1 VCRSRVSRQTG
12 RTGRALG
19 TPSLMARAGLSVPA
33 GRVIR
38 VGLLTGIGLVAGTG
52 CGRID
57 GFTPVTPQ
65 GGAIVSLFTLEL
77 ILAFLVSGAVAAA
90 AFYAMFRFGDR
101 PGAPEPIQVHGNTR
115 LELAWTAAPAL
126 LLVVL
131 YILTVRTMATVEA
144 EAEAALRVRVIGH
157 QWWWEYEYPDLGIV
171 TANELHVPVGRP
183 VRLELESAD
192 VVHNF
197 WIPQFGWKKD
207 NTPNHVTPMN
217 VVVDEPGVY
226 DGACTE
232 FCGTQHAWMRI
243 RAVASPPEQFEVWV
257 ARNQQPATV
266 AVPRGQQVFQQHTCV
281 NCHAI
286 QGVSGARVGPDLS
299 HFGSRT
305 TIGAGVLENTP
316 ENLRAWLI
324 DPQRIKPGALMPGY
338 VDLPDDDLRALVE
351 YLEGLK

>member
-1 VCRSRVSRQTG
+1 
-12 RTGRALG
+12 
-19 TPSLMARAGLSVPA
+19 
-33 GRVIR
+33 
-38 VGLLTGIGLVAGTG
+38 
-52 CGRID
+52 
-57 GFTPVTPQ
+57 
-65 GGAIVSLFTLEL
+65 
-77 ILAFLVSGAVAAA
+77 
-90 AFYAMFRFGDR
+90 
-101 PGAPEPIQVHGNTR
+101 
-115 LELAWTAAPAL
+115 
-126 LLVVL
+126 
-131 YILTVRTMATVEA
+131 LTVRTMATVEA
-144 EAEAALRVRVIGH
+144 EAASPLRVRVIGH

-217 VVVDEPGVY
+217 VVVDEPGVF

-243 RAVASPPEQFEVWV
+243 RAVASPPEQFEAWV
-257 ARNQQPATV
+257 ARNQQPAPG
-266 AVPRGQQVFQQHTCV
+266 AAPRGQQVFQQHTCV

-286 QGVSGARVGPDLS
+286 QGVGGARVGPDLS

-324 DPQRIKPGALMPGY
+324 DPQRSKPGALMPGY
-338 VDLPDDDLRALVE
+338 VDLPDDDLRALVD